1 MLCSCP
7 TSFLLPR
14 AVAVVEVSL
23 QGAVLWHGCSPE
35 VLWSSGAQL
44 ALIYSSTLLLQTYSH
59 YFLADP
65 QALI

>member
-1 MLCSCP
+1 MMLCSCP

-35 VLWSSGAQL
+35 VLWSAGAQL
-44 ALIYSSTLLLQTYSH
+44 ALIYSTLLLQTYSH